1 MMQVL
6 ASLENSAFG
15 SWVRESSSLLAYP
28 TILFMHTVGL
38 GFLVGLNAAI
48 DLRMLGAAPRM
59 PLAPLEKFYPI
70 MWTAFWINA
79 LSGTALLIADATTK
93 MTNPVFYIKMTFVTL
108 AVVNMVIIRRRV
120 FRRPSLDLTPLS
132 GSTRVLAMTSLFF
145 WAGAITAGRLMA
157 YFGPVSGAPGLQNRI
172 P

>member
-1 MMQVL
+1 MSFL
-6 ASLENSAFG
+6 ASIENSALAT
-15 SWVRESSSLLAYP
+15 WIRESSSLWAYP
-28 TILFMHTVGL
+28 TILFLHTIGL

-48 DLRMLGAAPRM
+48 DLRILGVARRM
-59 PLAPLEKFYPI
+59 PLSPMETFYRV
-70 MWTAFWINA
+70 MWAGFWVNA

-93 MTNPVFYIKMTFVTL
+93 LTNPVFYIKMGFVTL
-108 AVVNMVIIRRRV
+108 AVVNMVWIRRRV
-120 FRRPSLDLTPLS
+120 FRNPDIDRAPVVGL
-132 GSTRVLAMTSLFF
+132 GRALAMTSLFF